1 MLQFAGMKLAR
12 LSADDVA
19 AYVSHQRKQSR
30 SHSLSDLSYA
40 ALAASS
46 AAASSARVVEVD
58 DDEEAASGA
67 VCLVLAL
74 YRDNAVAHLRSMV
87 EEARDVAEGSVTAAA
102 LASPFGRSGASST
115 SVVRS
120 WGLCVDSTDGVL

>member
-1 MLQFAGMKLAR
+1 MLVARILVCGGTEDPGRAHWEAG
-12 LSADDVA
+12 
-19 AYVSHQRKQSR
+19 
-30 SHSLSDLSYA
+30 
-40 ALAASS
+40 
-46 AAASSARVVEVD
+46 
-58 DDEEAASGA
+58 